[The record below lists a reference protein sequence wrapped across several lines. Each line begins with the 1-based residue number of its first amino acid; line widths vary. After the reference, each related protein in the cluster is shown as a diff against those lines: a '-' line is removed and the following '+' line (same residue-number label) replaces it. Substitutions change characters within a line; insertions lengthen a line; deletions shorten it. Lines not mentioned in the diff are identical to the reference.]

1 MHDYDGIPVSN
12 KEMAIMVLVCVV
24 SLAVIYGAGYL
35 LGLSHGK
42 DVHDNGDGVKP
53 ISTELGQVGTNITDA
68 KDGINQAQGTA
79 GEISSTIKDAAGTVD
94 YIGATADNSTDIIRQ
109 SKSIIARIRQRG
121 EAQKTKD

>member
-24 SLAVIYGAGYL
+24 SLAVIFGAGYL

-53 ISTELGQVGTNITDA
+53 ISTELGQAGTNIGNA
-68 KDGINQAQGTA
+68 KSGIGQAENHAGNIEAGIGNAQESAIYLQGTV
-79 GEISSTIKDAAGTVD
+79 STSA
-94 YIGATADNSTDIIRQ
+94 DIIGQ
-109 SKSIIARIRQRG
+109 CKQIIARIRSRG
-121 EAQKTKD
+121 KT